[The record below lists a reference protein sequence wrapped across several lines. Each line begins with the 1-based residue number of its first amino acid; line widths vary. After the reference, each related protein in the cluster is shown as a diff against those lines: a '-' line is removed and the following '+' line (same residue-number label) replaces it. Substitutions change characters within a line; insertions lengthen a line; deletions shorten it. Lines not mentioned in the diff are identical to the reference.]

1 MPIDKGHLS
10 QPFRLEPGERERFR
24 VTYVSQG
31 LDEWWYRFGADVAQ
45 VRDFALVM
53 RTDFDAIDFPLKSMA
68 PTDKERQDTGWA
80 LTWRYGELIT
90 GVNIGMALPQP
101 YCRGPAR

>member
-1 MPIDKGHLS
+1 
-10 QPFRLEPGERERFR
+10 
-24 VTYVSQG
+24 
-31 LDEWWYRFGADVAQ
+31 
-45 VRDFALVM
+45 M

-90 GVNIGMALPQP
+90 GVNIGMALPQRLNPGPWASSSPSAAHSSP